1 MKRLISLILIA
12 AVATLVG
19 CSAITPAP
27 EIVITNIDPPG
38 GISTDIT
45 VTLENMN
52 DIDAI
57 ITKETIL
64 FKDDSG
70 ASVTENLAIS
80 QYIGANTTVDLKT
93 EFAIG
98 TLPGL
103 GTGRTM
109 TLTFSGIDAYG
120 YNKTFS
126 VTTEPIFY

>member
-1 MKRLISLILIA
+1 MKKLISLILIT
-12 AVATLVG
+12 AVVAIVG
-19 CSAITPAP
+19 CSTITPAP

-38 GISTDIT
+38 GIATSVT
-45 VTLENMN
+45 VTFENMN

-70 ASVTENLAIS
+70 ASATESYAIS
-80 QYIGANTTVDLKT
+80 QYIGANTIVDLT
-93 EFAIG
+93 TTFAS
-98 TLPGL
+98 LPAL

-109 TLTFSGIDAYG
+109 TLTFTGIDAYG

-126 VTTEPIFY
+126 VTTEPICY